1 VPRHGIGDGTRQHKV
16 AFTVRICQ
24 LESTIPPIK
33 GTKRTLS
40 LQLYCMLHYVVQY
53 GDLGNAIRSF
63 SVNEELLSEFSAML
77 ITSPAYCI
85 SAHGNL
91 AFATASWC
99 LKHILP
105 SEAPT
110 EFFGDTQV
118 LHWDQLDQILSRR
131 RPCGCKCP

>member
-1 VPRHGIGDGTRQHKV
+1 MPRHGIGDGTRQHKV

-40 LQLYCMLHYVVQY
+40 LQLYCMLHYVVCLISYCVPTLTSSTEEDKFY
-53 GDLGNAIRSF
+53 GDLGNAIRSI

-77 ITSPAYCI
+77 ITSPAYCV

-118 LHWDQLDQILSRR
+118 
-131 RPCGCKCP
+131 